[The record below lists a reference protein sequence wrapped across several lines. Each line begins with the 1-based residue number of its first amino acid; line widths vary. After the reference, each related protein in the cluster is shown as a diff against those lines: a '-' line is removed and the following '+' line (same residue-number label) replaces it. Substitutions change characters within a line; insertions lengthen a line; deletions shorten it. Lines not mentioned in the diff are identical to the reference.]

1 MEASIALWAGRQAPA
16 GGVKRW
22 HAQCLKGRR
31 HLSLEPRAV
40 RRLMSDRDQEQNGRG
55 SRNQRLISNPGLF
68 SAEVLPADPRPLVDA
83 LLDPVG
89 APVMG

>member
-1 MEASIALWAGRQAPA
+1 
-16 GGVKRW
+16 
-22 HAQCLKGRR
+22 
-31 HLSLEPRAV
+31 
-40 RRLMSDRDQEQNGRG
+40 MSDRDQEQNGRG